1 MRTLAKLKTIRHG
14 LVSSIFV
21 IGLSIPAFSQYS
33 LNTLIDS
40 ATQNYPGLNQRI
52 LNSEIKDNA
61 NSGLSKRFLPQF
73 NLTAQGSWQS
83 DVTSLPISLPN
94 VKIPEMPKD
103 SWKAQLE
110 IQQLI
115 YDGGNIQNQ
124 KDLLNVQNL
133 LDDNVLAGDLWQLTS
148 QVTDQY
154 YSYFILISANE
165 QLLATRTVLNERK
178 KIYLTS
184 LKYGS
189 TSEEEGLILDAE
201 VLKIN
206 QQMEENSSTNDGI
219 LKTLE
224 ILTGLHSISLARP
237 AVDIA
242 LQPNVNIQ
250 NNRPELARFSLMQQ
264 RLDLNIKNRQAI
276 KLPQLGAFVQTG
288 YGRPSLNMLNTEFD
302 FYAMVGIKAS
312 WNLFDWG
319 IARKDKAVLSVQKE
333 IISSQREVYNQK
345 INSQSEQLK
354 SDAKKYSD
362 LILLDNQ
369 QIELRERIAKIATLR
384 FDEGVMNAAD
394 LVARLNDV
402 TIAKIQ
408 HQLHLIRLQQTI
420 VKYNQLF
427 GQK

>member
-133 LDDNVLAGDLWQLTS
+133 LDDIVLAGDLWQLTS

-165 QLLATRTVLNERK
+165 QLLATRNVLNERK

-201 VLKIN
+201 VLKID

-219 LKTLE
+219 LRTLE

-237 AVDIA
+237 DVDIA
-242 LQPNVNIQ
+242 LQPDVNIQ

-384 FDEGVMNAAD
+384 FDEGIMNAAD

-427 GQK
+427 GKK

>member
-94 VKIPEMPKD
+94 VKIPEMPRD

-165 QLLATRTVLNERK
+165 QLLATRMVLNERK

-201 VLKIN
+201 VLKID

-219 LKTLE
+219 LRTLE

-242 LQPNVNIQ
+242 LQPDVNIQ

-319 IARKDKAVLSVQKE
+319 IVRKDKAVLSVQKE

>member
-94 VKIPEMPKD
+94 VKIPEMPRD

-201 VLKIN
+201 VLKID

-219 LKTLE
+219 LRTLE

-242 LQPNVNIQ
+242 LQPDVNIQ

-319 IARKDKAVLSVQKE
+319 IVRKDKAVLSVQKE

>member
-165 QLLATRTVLNERK
+165 QLLATRNVLNERK

-201 VLKIN
+201 VLKID

-219 LKTLE
+219 LRTLE

-242 LQPNVNIQ
+242 LQPDVNIQ

>member
-165 QLLATRTVLNERK
+165 QLLATRMVLNERK

-201 VLKIN
+201 VLKID

-219 LKTLE
+219 LRTLE

-242 LQPNVNIQ
+242 LQPDVNIQ

-319 IARKDKAVLSVQKE
+319 IVRKDKAVLSVQKE

>member
-242 LQPNVNIQ
+242 LQPDVNIQ

>member
-52 LNSEIKDNA
+52 LNSEIKDNG

-165 QLLATRTVLNERK
+165 QLLATRMVLNERK

-201 VLKIN
+201 VLKID

-219 LKTLE
+219 LRTLE

-242 LQPNVNIQ
+242 LQPDVNIQ

-319 IARKDKAVLSVQKE
+319 IVRKDKAVLSVQKE

>member
-165 QLLATRTVLNERK
+165 QLLATRNVLNERK

-201 VLKIN
+201 VLKID

-242 LQPNVNIQ
+242 LQPDVNIQ

>member
-242 LQPNVNIQ
+242 LQPDVNIQ

-427 GQK
+427 GKK

>member
-165 QLLATRTVLNERK
+165 QLLATRNVLNERK

-201 VLKIN
+201 VLKID

-219 LKTLE
+219 LRTLE

-237 AVDIA
+237 DVDIA
-242 LQPNVNIQ
+242 LQPDVNIQ

-384 FDEGVMNAAD
+384 FDEGIMNAAD

-427 GQK
+427 GKK

>member
-165 QLLATRTVLNERK
+165 QLLATRNVLNERK

-201 VLKIN
+201 VLKID

-242 LQPNVNIQ
+242 LQPDVNIQ

-427 GQK
+427 GKK

>member
-165 QLLATRTVLNERK
+165 QLLATRNVLNERK

-201 VLKIN
+201 VLKID

-219 LKTLE
+219 LRTLE
-224 ILTGLHSISLARP
+224 ILTGLHAISLARP

-242 LQPNVNIQ
+242 LQPDVNIQ

-427 GQK
+427 GKK

>member
-201 VLKIN
+201 VLKID

-219 LKTLE
+219 LRTLE

-242 LQPNVNIQ
+242 LQPDVNIQ

-319 IARKDKAVLSVQKE
+319 IVRKDKAVLSVQKE

>member
-33 LNTLIDS
+33 LNSLIDS

-165 QLLATRTVLNERK
+165 QLLATRNVLNERK

-201 VLKIN
+201 VLKID

-242 LQPNVNIQ
+242 LQPDVNIQ

-312 WNLFDWG
+312 WNLWDWG

-362 LILLDNQ
+362 LILRDNQ

>member
-103 SWKAQLE
+103 SWKVQLE

-165 QLLATRTVLNERK
+165 QLLATRNVLNERK

-201 VLKIN
+201 VLKID

-219 LKTLE
+219 LRTLE

-237 AVDIA
+237 DVDIA
-242 LQPNVNIQ
+242 LQPDVNIQ

-427 GQK
+427 GKK